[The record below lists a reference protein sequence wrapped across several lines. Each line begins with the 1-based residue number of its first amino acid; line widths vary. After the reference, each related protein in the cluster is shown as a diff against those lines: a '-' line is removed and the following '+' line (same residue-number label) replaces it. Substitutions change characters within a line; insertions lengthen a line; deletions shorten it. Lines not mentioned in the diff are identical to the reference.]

1 MRMPL
6 FRRPKRWASLVAGL
20 ALTSILLTA
29 CGENSP
35 SILDPA
41 GPIARSESNVFW
53 IILIIAAI
61 VFVGV
66 EGVLIYSTFRFRERP
81 DSPTPPQIHGN
92 TTVEL
97 IWTIIPA
104 VVLLAVLS
112 VTIKGIFDVATPPA
126 NSTNTVEVTAYGHQW
141 WWEFYYPEYKM
152 TTADTLVIPPHTN
165 VHVKL
170 YSNNVIHSFW
180 VPALTGKTDVIPG
193 HDNEK
198 WFSADT
204 PDKTYLGICAEYCG
218 TQHANMRFDV
228 QVTHDNN
235 GFLSWAQTQQQ
246 AAAVPAPGSLEAK
259 GQEVFKNQCTT
270 CHGIVGV
277 SQSTPYLQ
285 DPNPVGRC
293 DDPQNANGCLIGPN
307 LTHFGS
313 RHLIAGGVLDYK
325 AQDCNP
331 GGDLSNCNLAK
342 WISDPQKVKP
352 GNDMTV
358 NVAKSDLPALVAYLE
373 SLK

>member
-6 FRRPKRWASLVAGL
+6 FRRPKRWLALVTGL
-20 ALTSILLTA
+20 ALASILLTA

-41 GPIARSESNVFW
+41 GPIARSESGVFW
-53 IILIIAAI
+53 TILIIAAV

-66 EGVLIYSTFRFRERP
+66 EGMLIYSTIRFRARP
-81 DSPTPPQIHGN
+81 DSPTPPQTHGN
-92 TTVEL
+92 TTVEV
-97 IWTIIPA
+97 IWTVIPA
-104 VVLLAVLS
+104 IVLLIVLG
-112 VTIKGIFDVATPPA
+112 VTIRGIFDV
-126 NSTNTVEVTAYGHQW
+126 STKPEGKTIEVTAYGHQW

-152 TTADTLVIPPHTN
+152 TTADSLVIPPNTN

-180 VPALTGKTDVIPG
+180 VPQLTGKTDVIPG

-198 WFSADT
+198 WFSSDKADM
-204 PDKTYLGICAEYCG
+204 TYEGICAEYCG
-218 TQHANMRFDV
+218 TQHANMRFNV
-228 QVTHDNN
+228 VVTKDNN
-235 GFLSWAQTQQQ
+235 AYLSWAQKQQQ

-259 GQEVFKNQCTT
+259 GQEIFKNQCTT

-277 SQSTPYLQ
+277 SDETPYLK
-285 DPNPVGRC
+285 DPNPMGQC
-293 DDPQNANGCLIGPN
+293 DDPTKENGCLIGPN

-313 RHLIAGGVLDYK
+313 RDLIAGGVLK
-325 AQDCNP
+325 NNIEACQP

-342 WISDPQKVKP
+342 WISNPQGVKP
-352 GNDMTV
+352 GNDMAV
-358 NVAKSDLPALVAYLE
+358 NVSNEDLPALIAYLE